1 MRNSALGGITAV
13 VALLISACAPS
24 SPRTSPVPPP
34 IPTPIPDTGVGA
46 STRRLSLV
54 PGQFQYYVLQSATI
68 RTDAVA
74 DTMGGGITTTAR
86 LVADVSPDSDSSY
99 TVVISIDSVQIT
111 SQGAIPSRGIAQ
123 VSFLGPVLRASVG
136 ARRSIVEMNLAESL
150 CAYGQF
156 VTAARDLLLPALPS
170 QVIIPLPEAHVDTMV
185 TVACRA
191 GTRIQMTVVRELKN
205 FSTDPLELTLQGK
218 TELAGL
224 GMVRDDS
231 VSISGTLTTR
241 GKASFTGE
249 FRLPSLVQTESDG
262 SITVRLGDSVT
273 VFHQRSTQEIRQT
286 RSSASP

>member
-1 MRNSALGGITAV
+1 MRNSTLGGITAV
-13 VALLISACAPS
+13 VALLISACTPS
-24 SPRTSPVPPP
+24 NPRTSPVPPP
-34 IPTPIPDTGVGA
+34 IPTPIPDTGVIA
-46 STRRLSLV
+46 STRRLTLV
-54 PGQFQYYVLQSATI
+54 PGHFQYYVLQNATI

-86 LVADVSPDSDSSY
+86 LVADVSADSDSSY
-99 TVVISIDSVQIT
+99 TVVISIDSVQMT

-123 VSFLGPVLRASVG
+123 VSFLGPVLRASVR
-136 ARRSIVEMNLAESL
+136 ARHSIVEMNLADSL

-170 QVIIPLPEAHVDTMV
+170 QVIIPLPEARVDTMV

-191 GTRIQMTVVRELKN
+191 GSRIQMTVVRELKN